1 MRLGVPAEIR
11 EELRAATNMTAQ
23 EIETALIGEVAAI
36 LSRDPGAIRPD
47 TPLHTLGV
55 DSMSFVE
62 ILVFVEKKFG
72 LALIESGLTREDFET
87 IRALASSILKRLPAR

>member
-1 MRLGVPAEIR
+1 
-11 EELRAATNMTAQ
+11 MTMTSQ
-23 EIETALIGEVAAI
+23 EIENTLIAEVAAI
-36 LSRDPGAIRPD
+36 LARDASSIRPD

-62 ILVFVEKKFG
+62 ILVFIEKKFG

-87 IRALASSILKRLPAR
+87 IRALASSISKRLPAQ

>member
-1 MRLGVPAEIR
+1 MRVACQQGCGHAN
-11 EELRAATNMTAQ
+11 ATMTSQ
-23 EIETALIGEVAAI
+23 EIEASLIAEIAAI
-36 LSRDPGAIRPD
+36 LSRDASAIGAD

-62 ILVFVEKKFG
+62 ILVFIEKKFG

-87 IRALASSILKRLPAR
+87 VRALASSISKRLPAR